1 MFINILNKLNSV
13 IHNSTDKLFM
23 GGSNDNDNVSEQTGN
38 VNEPEQTDND
48 NVPEQTENVNE
59 PEQTENVNEPEQ
71 TDNVNGQTHEEIVKE
86 ILENDEYMSNN
97 MMPSEDTL
105 STNEGQQTEET
116 LPLLAHQDY
125 VKKYFMKSNSRGVL
139 LYHKMGSGK
148 TILVIAL
155 AELYDE
161 YVKIVVVPASLR
173 KNFKYNIYKYYNIS
187 QSLSDKDLPKDFKE
201 KLDKYVI
208 VSYEEFKNKLDKIRN
223 KGSKFIV
230 ILDEAHR
237 LRNTNKTTEQVESF
251 INPENVMVTD
261 GNANAKKCSVKMN
274 KAESKCYPYKV
285 LNKRAI
291 IEDGINKE
299 NLLEILDKKNILH
312 YLGYDKEELG
322 EIIKHENDDNSDK
335 DCISELMDLKKTC
348 GYIRKDAH
356 KVFLLTGTPM
366 MGHPSDISRLINT
379 INGNKILPTNSS
391 NFEKMFIKSKK
402 IDYLNGNHIV
412 KLKNTKLFIQKIK
425 EFISYHKPDDRN
437 NYPSREDIFE
447 KIIMSEEQLDLY
459 TKTITN
465 NFSMGQLHLF
475 QNNEDMDKQT
485 GGGETVEEQIIQ
497 GNNKFTSNLN
507 KNKIEEL
514 ANNSQETVNNEEYNV
529 NNTEEGAEEQSTE
542 EQNNA
547 NNEEPTEE
555 FTEGQNNVNN
565 EEPTEEFTEGQ
576 NNVTN
581 EEPTEEETEGQNNV
595 TNEEPTEEETEGQN
609 NVTNEEPT
617 EEETEGQ
624 NNVNNEEP
632 TEEPTEEETE
642 GQNNV
647 NNEELTEEFTGK
659 QNDVN
664 NEEPT
669 EEETE
674 GQNNVN
680 NEEPTEEESNEEPTE
695 EETEGQNN
703 VNNEEESEGLTE
715 EESTG
720 EQNNTEEEESTG
732 EPEEKPV
739 NHETII
745 KKLTKNKKTPLAVMN
760 SLRQISNTY
769 ESNLNTP
776 KIQKILKNIMDNAK
790 PVLVYSNFLEN
801 GLLAIVQGLKEND
814 LKTGLYTGSI
824 SENKKNELIDKYNN
838 GEIDVL
844 CISSS
849 GGEGIDLKNTRQV
862 HIIEPDWNINKT
874 EQAISRAFRYKSHID
889 LPESDRNIK
898 VFRYI
903 SVFPDND
910 KYLEYSASSIHRKER
925 ANKAISMEEKIQGIA
940 DVKMELVKEFDK
952 LIINNSIETDNEDF
966 KLSLQ
971 NDIDD
976 INGVLEEL
984 VYLKKQYD
992 IKIIKESDPDK
1003 KKNLKQDA
1011 EKVNNEY
1018 INYSTKLSKLTVLL
1032 SNINIREQVLNN

>member
-565 EEPTEEFTEGQ
+565 EE
-576 NNVTN
+576 
-581 EEPTEEETEGQNNV
+581 
-595 TNEEPTEEETEGQN
+595 
-609 NVTNEEPT
+609 
-617 EEETEGQ
+617 
-624 NNVNNEEP
+624 
-632 TEEPTEEETE
+632 
-642 GQNNV
+642 
-647 NNEELTEEFTGK
+647 LTEEFTGK

-680 NEEPTEEESNEEPTE
+680 NEEPTEEESNGEPTE
-695 EETEGQNN
+695 GESTEGQNN
-703 VNNEEESEGLTE
+703 TNNEEESEGLTE

>member
-565 EEPTEEFTEGQ
+565 EE
-576 NNVTN
+576 
-581 EEPTEEETEGQNNV
+581 
-595 TNEEPTEEETEGQN
+595 
-609 NVTNEEPT
+609 
-617 EEETEGQ
+617 
-624 NNVNNEEP
+624 
-632 TEEPTEEETE
+632 
-642 GQNNV
+642 
-647 NNEELTEEFTGK
+647 LTEEFTGK

-703 VNNEEESEGLTE
+703 VNNEEPTEEESNGEPTEGESTEGQNNTNNEEESEGLTE